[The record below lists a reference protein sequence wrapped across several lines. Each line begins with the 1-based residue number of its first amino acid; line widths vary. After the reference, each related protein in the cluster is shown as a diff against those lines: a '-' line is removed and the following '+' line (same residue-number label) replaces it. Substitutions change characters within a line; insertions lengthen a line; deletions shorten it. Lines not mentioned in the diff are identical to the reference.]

1 MKSEKIEEIL
11 AREEIETAAL
21 WKRLI
26 AHIIDD
32 LLVSMVIIGMYWER
46 IAQNIHNPEVV
57 LSVISSSWLVLYV
70 IRIVYHWVFVRY
82 YGATIGKIVVKIK
95 VIEVELLDNPSTKQ
109 AFLRSLLRVLSEFLM
124 YIPFLYILTNPL
136 RQGLHDRVANN
147 IVVELKSYN
156 A

>member
-136 RQGLHDRVANN
+136 RQGLHDRVANT